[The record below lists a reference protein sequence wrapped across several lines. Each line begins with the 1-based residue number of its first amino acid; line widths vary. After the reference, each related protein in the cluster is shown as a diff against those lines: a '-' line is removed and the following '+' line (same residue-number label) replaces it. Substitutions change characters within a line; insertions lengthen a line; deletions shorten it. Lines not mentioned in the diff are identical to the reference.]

1 MKFAVL
7 DFETYYAQDYTLKSM
22 TTEAYVR
29 DPRFKTHC
37 VGIKTMDNIPGVGE
51 NPVIQTEV
59 MDGPTFAQVASLT
72 NDYAVVM
79 HKASF
84 DGLILSHHYG
94 VQPAFFFDTLSM
106 ARLIFPHDKSHSLE
120 ALAAKFGLPSKTV
133 PYNLFR
139 GVRDLP
145 QDVYAQL
152 SAGCAHDVELTY
164 IIFRHLLP
172 LVPRSELR
180 VIDMTIRMFTQPVL
194 RLDYPRME
202 AYLAK
207 VREEKNTILTQ
218 LGVTKSDL
226 QSSAKFAEILTNLG
240 VEPPTKPSPKGE
252 GKRIYAFAKTDEEMK
267 ELCDDEDDRVSALC
281 NARLGQKSTLNET
294 RCERLLRMCERG
306 SLTVP
311 LRYYGAG
318 ASGRFSGEDKV
329 NFQNFPRSGEIR
341 ECLMAPPGYV
351 LLVGDLS
358 QIECIAEGQKILTRS
373 GTKAIQDVQ
382 LDDEVWDGQEFC
394 AHGGVVYKGIQ
405 AVVSYQ
411 GITATPEHI
420 VFVGS
425 HSHAQGMPLQVAGAL
440 QIHISDAYTPN
451 AVRETQV
458 PIVAMPWI
466 QDIRCKRNKIQFLVR
481 GKICT
486 LGMGELTPRN
496 IQWCRNRQDQQRR
509 ALRAGKL
516 KIVYAQGK
524 RKSSAHYFLGAH
536 GRWKRIS
543 YARFFE
549 KIHELSLWERS
560 DKTVGFKGIERRG
573 DNFTF
578 KKQIPNDVAQS
589 PAQAWTSHWQPALA
603 RRAKVY
609 DIVNCGP
616 RNRFWC
622 QGVIA
627 SNCRMLNGLAG
638 EEWVL
643 QAFREGR
650 DLYSEL
656 ATTFYQRQITK
667 ADKAERGMGKQVEL
681 SCGFGSGGPKIAL
694 TARRGTYG
702 PPVYITDEEGTAW
715 RDHYRRTHPKICGKG
730 GLWERG
736 EHILA
741 ALFNGTQVEWG
752 PMIVRDKRVFG
763 PTGAW
768 LDYSNLIYKG
778 QGKGGKPDFAV
789 LRRQGESRIY
799 KSKFIQNIIEFLSR
813 LILTEAMVEMA
824 KTYKAIMCT
833 HDEGVFLVPVDQAE
847 AAKAYLHKLLTT
859 PPAWCPGI
867 PLEAEVGYD
876 VRYTK

>member
-1 MKFAVL
+1 
-7 DFETYYAQDYTLKSM
+7 
-22 TTEAYVR
+22 
-29 DPRFKTHC
+29 
-37 VGIKTMDNIPGVGE
+37 
-51 NPVIQTEV
+51 
-59 MDGPTFAQVASLT
+59 
-72 NDYAVVM
+72 
-79 HKASF
+79 
-84 DGLILSHHYG
+84 
-94 VQPAFFFDTLSM
+94 
-106 ARLIFPHDKSHSLE
+106 
-120 ALAAKFGLPSKTV
+120 
-133 PYNLFR
+133 
-139 GVRDLP
+139 
-145 QDVYAQL
+145 
-152 SAGCAHDVELTY
+152 
-164 IIFRHLLP
+164 
-172 LVPRSELR
+172 
-180 VIDMTIRMFTQPVL
+180 MTIRMFTQPVL

-202 AYLAK
+202 AYFEK
-207 VREEKNTILTQ
+207 VKRDKQDILVQ
-218 LGVTKSDL
+218 LGVTKVDL
-226 QSSAKFAEILTNLG
+226 QSSAKFAKILTALG
-240 VEPPTKPSPKGE
+240 VEPPTKASPKDPT
-252 GKRIYAFAKTDEEMK
+252 KRIYAFAKTDEQMK

-358 QIECIAEGQKILTRS
+358 QIEC
-373 GTKAIQDVQ
+373 
-382 LDDEVWDGQEFC
+382 
-394 AHGGVVYKGIQ
+394 
-405 AVVSYQ
+405 
-411 GITATPEHI
+411 
-420 VFVGS
+420 
-425 HSHAQGMPLQVAGAL
+425 
-440 QIHISDAYTPN
+440 
-451 AVRETQV
+451 
-458 PIVAMPWI
+458 
-466 QDIRCKRNKIQFLVR
+466 
-481 GKICT
+481 
-486 LGMGELTPRN
+486 
-496 IQWCRNRQDQQRR
+496 
-509 ALRAGKL
+509 
-516 KIVYAQGK
+516 
-524 RKSSAHYFLGAH
+524 
-536 GRWKRIS
+536 
-543 YARFFE
+543 
-549 KIHELSLWERS
+549 
-560 DKTVGFKGIERRG
+560 
-573 DNFTF
+573 
-578 KKQIPNDVAQS
+578 
-589 PAQAWTSHWQPALA
+589 
-603 RRAKVY
+603 
-609 DIVNCGP
+609 
-616 RNRFWC
+616 
-622 QGVIA
+622 
-627 SNCRMLNGLAG
+627 RMLNWLAG

-730 GLWERG
+730 GLWEKG
-736 EHILA
+736 EHVLA

-778 QGKGGKPDFAV
+778 QGKAGKPDFAV

-847 AAKAYLHKLLTT
+847 EAKAHLHKLLTT
-859 PPAWCPGI
+859 PPAWASGI